1 MTEQRIQNKKK
12 VKLIAIIAV
21 NIILA
26 FAAGYIVASVRGIQ
40 NFLLDQNGTVDITK
54 VTDLYQRTRDET
66 VSFDQFWQVW
76 NQVKTKYVN
85 QPADEVSMFY
95 GAIEG
100 MVAGLGDP
108 YSVYLPPKKAEE
120 FTAEISGKFEG
131 IGAELGKKE
140 EQLVVIAPLPKSPA
154 EAAGIKAGDRIFAI
168 DGEPTAGLS
177 VDAAA
182 SKIRGKKGTTVTLTL
197 APEKQDT
204 LAEVKITRDVIVVP
218 TVLFEMKENNIAYV
232 RLSVFNRETWP
243 NFDKLIPQILA
254 KSPKGLILD
263 LRSNPGGYLE
273 TAVEVASE
281 WIESGPILRERFS
294 TDVVQEHPTF
304 GMHRLSQMPTVVLVD
319 GGTASASEIV
329 AGALQDYKKAVVVG
343 QKTFGKGSVQSFDI
357 LPDGSALKITIAKWF
372 TPNDRQI
379 HEKGIDPDFIISE
392 SSTSSTPNSKE
403 DAALEKALDIL
414 NGRDIKN
421 K

>member
-1 MTEQRIQNKKK
+1 MTEEHKKK
-12 VKLIAIIAV
+12 IKLVSIIALNV
-21 NIILA
+21 ILA

-40 NFLLDQNGTVDITK
+40 NFLLDKNGTVDITK
-54 VTDLYQRTRDET
+54 VTDLYQRTRAET
-66 VSFDQFWQVW
+66 VSFEQFWQVW
-76 NQVKTKYVN
+76 NEVKSKYVN
-85 QPADEVSMFY
+85 QPADEVKMFY

-108 YSVYLPPKKAEE
+108 YSVYFPPEKAQE

-131 IGAELGKKE
+131 IGAELGKKD

-154 EAAGIKAGDRIFAI
+154 ELAGIKPGDRIFAI
-168 DGEPTAGLS
+168 DGESTSGLS

-197 APEKQDT
+197 APEKQDV
-204 LAEVKITRDVIVVP
+204 LSEIKITRDVIVVP
-218 TVLFEMKENNIAYV
+218 TVLFEMKENNIAYI
-232 RLSVFNRETWP
+232 RLSVFNKETWP
-243 NFDKLIPQILA
+243 NFDKTIPQILA

-281 WIESGPILRERFS
+281 WVESGPILRERFS
-294 TDVVQEHPTF
+294 TNEIIEHPTS

-343 QKTFGKGSVQSFDI
+343 EKTFGKGSVQSFDI

-372 TPNDRQI
+372 TPNDREI
-379 HEKGIDPDFIISE
+379 HEKGIEPDMVIETS
-392 SSTSSTPNSKE
+392 SSTPKE
-403 DAALEKALDIL
+403 GEDPALEKALDYL
-414 NGRDIKN
+414 N
-421 K
+421 